1 MTTIYTTFQPAEAHV
16 IASRLEAS
24 GYHPEVLNE
33 MAALATDG
41 YSLATGGIHVAV
53 PEEEAVEAR
62 ALIDAASQ
70 PQPE

>member
-1 MTTIYTTFQPAEAHV
+1 
-16 IASRLEAS
+16 
-24 GYHPEVLNE
+24 